1 MKLFVGLAAELK
13 TLGDEWVCQIARLPA
28 VTVVAGSLIFV
39 IGYQCDRQHH
49 VCQLQVILD
58 SIRFYFFVN
67 LIDYD
72 LLHRLFLQEI
82 KCIPHYAKST
92 FYRSQILKRDW
103 CALIIAAFARSRGLH
118 FILIC

>member
-1 MKLFVGLAAELK
+1 MFVGRAADLK
-13 TLGDEWVCQIARLPA
+13 ALGNKWVCHIARLTA
-28 VTVVAGSLIFV
+28 VSVVAGSLIFV

-58 SIRFYFFVN
+58 SIRLELFVN
-67 LIDYD
+67 LIKNY

-92 FYRSQILKRDW
+92 FSRTQILKRDW

-118 FILIC
+118 FISIC